1 MGLVRS
7 AIQTSLGRTVAVK
20 TLKPAM
26 RDAGAQLDLL
36 REAWIT
42 GAVEHPNVVPVHALE
57 LAPDAGPSIVMKR
70 IDGVAWSR
78 LIADA
83 GEVTRRFGATDL
95 LAWNLGILEHVLNAV
110 RFAHRLGILHRDLKP
125 ANVMIGDFGEVYLL
139 DWGIAVSLRDDG
151 TGRFP
156 LAANARDLAGTPAY
170 MAPEMLGRD
179 DGPPLSERTDVY
191 LAGSILYEIVTGA
204 PPHRGTNAMAVIAS
218 VLASRP
224 ELPAHVPAELAGI
237 VERAM
242 HVEPAERFESAD
254 ALRLA
259 LRRYLE
265 HRGSELLCTRA
276 LERLAELRAAVTS
289 SPAES
294 MTHDAVDR
302 LFGACRYG
310 FRDALSAWP
319 DNTRAAQGLDE
330 ALVVVATYELERGRP
345 QAAVSLLRECREPPA
360 LLARARAEHEREERR
375 IAELERLE
383 REHDETF
390 GSGIRTLMMVAFGGA
405 FSVIP
410 LIIATVPAFRESSH
424 TTHLM
429 WSGGIAALLAGV
441 AWSVRATMLA
451 TSINRTLVGA
461 VLLLFAM
468 QAVIAAGGWLAGRSP
483 AEAYTWNLLLYAVV
497 VGMLAIA
504 LDAYLGIAAAGYV
517 AGYLV
522 VSHDDAYAL
531 YMASAGNAL
540 FTATGVWR
548 WRRR

>member
-1 MGLVRS
+1 
-7 AIQTSLGRTVAVK
+7 
-20 TLKPAM
+20 
-26 RDAGAQLDLL
+26 
-36 REAWIT
+36 
-42 GAVEHPNVVPVHALE
+42 
-57 LAPDAGPSIVMKR
+57 
-70 IDGVAWSR
+70 
-78 LIADA
+78 
-83 GEVTRRFGATDL
+83 
-95 LAWNLGILEHVLNAV
+95 
-110 RFAHRLGILHRDLKP
+110 
-125 ANVMIGDFGEVYLL
+125 
-139 DWGIAVSLRDDG
+139 
-151 TGRFP
+151 
-156 LAANARDLAGTPAY
+156 
-170 MAPEMLGRD
+170 
-179 DGPPLSERTDVY
+179 
-191 LAGSILYEIVTGA
+191 
-204 PPHRGTNAMAVIAS
+204 
-218 VLASRP
+218 
-224 ELPAHVPAELAGI
+224 
-237 VERAM
+237 
-242 HVEPAERFESAD
+242 
-254 ALRLA
+254 
-259 LRRYLE
+259 
-265 HRGSELLCTRA
+265 
-276 LERLAELRAAVTS
+276 VTS

-345 QAAVSLLRECREPPA
+345 QAAVSLLREC
-360 LLARARAEHEREERR
+360 
-375 IAELERLE
+375 